1 MYRVMKMYKYT
12 DEDRSIIRRAR
23 KENKNKRVE
32 KRLYALELRAS
43 GMSAREIS
51 EQTGFHSAY
60 ITQLSSKYRHG
71 GIEAITGNHYGGNR
85 RNMSYEEEAALLRP
99 FQEKAEKGQIIEI
112 SEIKARYEEAVG
124 HSIGGSQIYYVL
136 KRHGWRKVMP
146 RSRHPKKASNE
157 VIETSKKLK
166 QSSQSL
172 KVM

>member
-1 MYRVMKMYKYT
+1 
-12 DEDRSIIRRAR
+12 
-23 KENKNKRVE
+23 
-32 KRLYALELRAS
+32 
-43 GMSAREIS
+43 
-51 EQTGFHSAY
+51 
-60 ITQLSSKYRHG
+60 
-71 GIEAITGNHYGGNR
+71 
-85 RNMSYEEEAALLRP
+85 MSYEEEAALLRP

-112 SEIKARYEEAVG
+112 SEIKARYEQAVG

-146 RSRHPKKASNE
+146 RSRHPKKASDE

>member
-1 MYRVMKMYKYT
+1 MYKYT
-12 DEDRSIIRRAR
+12 DEDRTIITRAR

-43 GMSAREIS
+43 GKSAREIS

-60 ITQLSSKYRHG
+60 ITQLSSKYQHG
-71 GIEAITGNHYGGNR
+71 GIEAITGNHYCGNR

-112 SEIKARYEEAVG
+112 SEIKARYEQAVG

-146 RSRHPKKASNE
+146 RSRHPKKASDE

-166 QSSQSL
+166 QNSQSL